1 MLTYDSAINNP
12 NVSEDAKA
20 KAEDRLKGIQYG
32 EEGDKDPKHVA
43 AGLKG

>member
-1 MLTYDSAINNP
+1 MLTSDSAINNP

-20 KAEDRLKGIQYG
+20 KAEDQLKGMQYR
-32 EEGDKDPKHVA
+32 EEGEKDPKNVA